1 MEKADILQ
9 RIAGGENA
17 FTEFKRGIDLKRI
30 GPALSAF
37 ANSEGGLLVLGVS
50 DDGGILGV
58 KENPETVSER
68 LTGFLQSGLNSPV
81 NARLSRLE
89 VGSAWIHW
97 IEVAPQRGYEPI
109 RFNGRVFVRRGRAS
123 VEPSPPELQEL
134 YNRFGYVLTEEQTVA
149 ETGPD
154 DIEKEAFRR
163 FMEKLGIDLSDEPRL
178 PFEKDLRIRAVLA
191 KRAEEMNATLYG
203 LLAFGKDPQ
212 NHPQTR
218 SFWVEC
224 VAYDG
229 PNRAD
234 DVIVS
239 GEARGRINEQVD
251 RAMGWFRG
259 VPRQERYDNIQRED
273 RPVVPEAALREAVVN
288 AVCHRDYAIVG
299 SRILVEVFK
308 DRVDVTSP
316 GALPNHMTPESVQA
330 GGHPRSRNELLAN
343 FMQTMGYMEG
353 RGRGWPR
360 IRSAMRS
367 HNGME
372 PLLLEN
378 RDGRWVRVT
387 LPIGGESQPL
397 GIQ

>member
-372 PLLLEN
+372 PLLSEN